1 MREGSL
7 FTVTFPSAAVTVTG
21 KAWPLV
27 AAAGGAELAVPPL
40 DEQPAMAAEAAAA
53 STMSLMRK
61 RRTLLARAGI
71 VWRGR
76 SRPGLG
82 PRRRDPLA
90 GPSQLR
96 DSAGMARMGGLHRLR
111 YLTRVTKWGQRECA
125 VTWPL

>member
-1 MREGSL
+1 L
-7 FTVTFPSAAVTVTG
+7 TVTFPLDAVMVTG
-21 KAWPLV
+21 KAWPLLT
-27 AAAGGAELAVPPL
+27 AAGAAELAVPPL
-40 DEQPAMAAEAAAA
+40 DEQPATAAEATAA

-61 RRTLLARAGI
+61 RRTLLARADI
-71 VWRGR
+71 VWRDR

-82 PRRRDPLA
+82 PRRGDPLA

-111 YLTRVTKWGQRECA
+111 YLTRGTRCGQLEYA